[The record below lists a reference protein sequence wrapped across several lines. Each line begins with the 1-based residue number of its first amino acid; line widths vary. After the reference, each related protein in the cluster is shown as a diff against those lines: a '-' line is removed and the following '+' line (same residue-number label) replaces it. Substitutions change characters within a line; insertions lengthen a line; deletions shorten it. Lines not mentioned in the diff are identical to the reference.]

1 MAEELYMTQLSE
13 KIAIV
18 TGGSRGIGRGIALEL
33 AKRGATVIVNYQRNA
48 EAAEQVAA
56 AIAAAGGT
64 ALAVQADVSLEDDAN
79 RLIKTTADTY
89 GKIDILVN
97 NAGTTRDNLIM
108 RMGAEDFD
116 TVIQT
121 NLRSTWLCSKAVV
134 RDMMRKRYGRII
146 NITSVSG
153 IMGNGGQTNYSASK
167 AGIIGLTKA
176 LAREVAS
183 RGITVN
189 AVAPGFVATDLT
201 ATLPEDI
208 AKKINENIPLGRW
221 ATVEDVALA
230 TAFLASD
237 DAAYITGHIL
247 NVDGGLAM

>member
-1 MAEELYMTQLSE
+1 MTQLNE
-13 KIAIV
+13 RIAVV

-33 AKRGATVIVNYQRNA
+33 AQRGATVVVNYQRNA
-48 EAAEQVAA
+48 DAANEVVEQ
-56 AIAAAGGT
+56 ITSAGGK
-64 ALAVQADVSLEDDAN
+64 AQAVQGDVSQEEDVN
-79 RLIKTTADTY
+79 RLIKTAIDAY

-108 RMGAEDFD
+108 RMSAEDFD
-116 TVIQT
+116 TVLET
-121 NLRSTWLCSKAVV
+121 NLRSTWLCAKGVV

-167 AGIIGLTKA
+167 AGIIGFTKA

-183 RGITVN
+183 RNITVN

-201 ATLPEDI
+201 SALPEDI
-208 AKKINENIPLGRW
+208 AKKVNENIPLGRW

-230 TAFLASD
+230 TAFLASE
-237 DAAYITGHIL
+237 DASYITGHVL